1 MSLKP
6 EDLPSDLAS
15 AQAALLIEREAL
27 RAEREARLRV
37 EVERDAAAA
46 KVTRIQ
52 AEAINWQ
59 AEAANARAELSDN
72 EALIAHL
79 ELRIEKLKRELYGP
93 RSERTARLIEQ
104 LELELEELV
113 TTASEDELAAQA
125 AAVKAQ
131 NVRAFTR
138 KRPVRKPWPDDIEH
152 ERVVIEAPTSC
163 ACCGGS
169 RLAKIGEDVT
179 KTLEEIPRRFKVIET
194 VREKFTCRD
203 CEKISQPPAPF
214 HATPRGFIG
223 PQLLATI
230 LFDKFGMHIPLNRQS
245 ARFKCEGIDLPL
257 STLADQVG
265 HGTFAVMPLFHLIE
279 RQVLAAERL
288 HGDDTT
294 IRILAKG
301 KCTTGRIWTYVRD
314 DRPFAGPAPPAAVY
328 YASSDRRG
336 EHPQKH
342 LAAFAGILQ
351 ADCYNGFEPLFDPQK
366 KVLPITPAFCFA
378 HARRGFFELADIEKN
393 AREGK
398 KGKPVSPIA
407 LEAVR
412 RLDAL
417 FEIERAINGRG
428 PDDRRAV
435 RQEKSRPLL
444 EDMHAWLLR
453 ERETLSR
460 SSEVLKPINY
470 MLRRWDGFARFLDDG
485 RICLTNNCAERALRG
500 IALGRR
506 NWTFAGSQRGADR
519 AAIMLTMITTCR
531 LNDVDPK
538 AWLADVL
545 ARIAD
550 LPASRLHELLPWE
563 WKLLRQADKPADQQ
577 AA

>member
-1 MSLKP
+1 MTSKP
-6 EDLPSDLAS
+6 DDLPSDLAS
-15 AQAALLIEREAL
+15 AYLALL
-27 RAEREARLRV
+27 AEREMLQA
-37 EVERDAAAA
+37 ERDVAVADAAS
-46 KVTRIQ
+46 
-52 AEAINWQ
+52 
-59 AEAANARAELSDN
+59 ARAELSDN

-79 ELRIEKLKRELYGP
+79 ELRIEKLKRELHGQ
-93 RSERTARLIEQ
+93 RSERSARLLEQ

-113 TTASEDELAAQA
+113 TTASEDELTAQA
-125 AAVKAQ
+125 AAAKTQ
-131 NVRAFTR
+131 NVRPFTR

-152 ERVVIEAPTSC
+152 ERVVAEAPTTC

-169 RLAKIGEDVT
+169 RLAKVGEDVT

-203 CEKISQPPAPF
+203 CETISQAPAPF

-245 ARFKCEGIDLPL
+245 ARFKSERIDLSL

-279 RQVLAAERL
+279 RHVLAAERL

-328 YASSDRRG
+328 YASGDRRG

-366 KVLPITPAFCFA
+366 KTLPITPAYCFA

-407 LEAVR
+407 LEAVK

-417 FEIERAINGRG
+417 FEIERAINGCDA
-428 PDDRRAV
+428 DDRRAV
-435 RQEKSRPLL
+435 RQEQSKPLL
-444 EDMHAWLLR
+444 DDMHAWLLR

-470 MLRRWDGFARFLDDG
+470 MLRRWEGFARFLDDG

-506 NWTFAGSQRGADR
+506 NWTFAGSQRGANR

-545 ARIAD
+545 TRIAD
-550 LPASRLHELLPWE
+550 LPTSRLHELLPWE
-563 WKLLRQADKPADQQ
+563 WKLLRQAAEPSDQR

>member
-1 MSLKP
+1 MISKP
-6 EDLPSDLAS
+6 DDLPSDLVS
-15 AQAALLIEREAL
+15 AVAALQ
-27 RAEREARLRV
+27 AEREARLR
-37 EVERDAAAA
+37 
-46 KVTRIQ
+46 
-52 AEAINWQ
+52 AEAM
-59 AEAANARAELSDN
+59 AASAQAELSDN
-72 EALIAHL
+72 AALIAHL
-79 ELRIEKLKRELYGP
+79 ELRIEKLKRELYGQ

-113 TTASEDELAAQA
+113 ATAREDELAAQA
-125 AAVKAQ
+125 AAAKTQ
-131 NVRAFTR
+131 NVRPFMR

-152 ERVVIEAPTSC
+152 ERVVIEAPTTC

-179 KTLEEIPRRFKVIET
+179 KTLEEIPRRFKVVET

-245 ARFKCEGIDLPL
+245 ARFKAEGIDLPL

-279 RQVLAAERL
+279 RHVLAAEHL

-301 KCTTGRIWTYVRD
+301 KCKTGRIWTYVRN
-314 DRPFAGPAPPAAVY
+314 DRRVAGPAPPAAVY
-328 YASSDRRG
+328 YASIDRRG

-351 ADCYNGFEPLFDPQK
+351 ADRYNGFEPLFDPQK

-393 AREGK
+393 AREGR
-398 KGKPVSPIA
+398 GKPVSPIA
-407 LEAVR
+407 LEALR

-428 PDDRRAV
+428 ADERRAV
-435 RQEKSRPLL
+435 RQERSKPLL
-444 EDMHAWLLR
+444 DDMHTWLLR

-460 SSEVLKPINY
+460 SSEVLKPMNY
-470 MLRRWDGFARFLDDG
+470 MLRRWGDFARFLDDG
-485 RICLTNNCAERALRG
+485 RICLSNNAAERALRG

-506 NWTFAGSQRGADR
+506 NWTFAGSLRGAER

-538 AWLADVL
+538 A
-545 ARIAD
+545 
-550 LPASRLHELLPWE
+550 
-563 WKLLRQADKPADQQ
+563 
-577 AA
+577 

>member
-1 MSLKP
+1 MTSKP
-6 EDLPSDLAS
+6 DDLPSDLAS
-15 AQAALLIEREAL
+15 AYLALLAEREAL
-27 RAEREARLRV
+27 QAERDVAV
-37 EVERDAAAA
+37 AD
-46 KVTRIQ
+46 
-52 AEAINWQ
+52 
-59 AEAANARAELSDN
+59 AANARAELSDS
-72 EALIAHL
+72 EVLIAHL
-79 ELRIEKLKRELYGP
+79 ELRIEKLKRELHGP
-93 RSERTARLIEQ
+93 RSERTARLLEQ
-104 LELELEELV
+104 LELELEELA
-113 TTASEDELAAQA
+113 TTATENELAAQA
-125 AAVKAQ
+125 AAAKTQSVS
-131 NVRAFTR
+131 AFTR
-138 KRPVRKPWPDDIEH
+138 KRPVRKPWPDDIER
-152 ERVVIEAPTSC
+152 ERVVIEAPTTC

-169 RLAKIGEDVT
+169 RLAKVGEDVT

-223 PQLLATI
+223 PQLLATM

-245 ARFKCEGIDLPL
+245 VRFKAERIDLPL

-265 HGTFAVMPLFHLIE
+265 HGTFAVMPLFQLIE
-279 RQVLAAERL
+279 RHVLAAERL

-301 KCTTGRIWTYVRD
+301 KCTIGRIWTYVRD

-328 YASSDRRG
+328 YASGNRRG
-336 EHPQKH
+336 EHPQRH

-351 ADCYNGFEPLFDPQK
+351 ADCYGGFEPLFDPK
-366 KVLPITPAFCFA
+366 RKAMPITPAFCLA
-378 HARRGFFELADIEKN
+378 HARRGFFELADIEKA
-393 AREGK
+393 AREG

-428 PDDRRAV
+428 ADERRAV
-435 RQEKSRPLL
+435 RQERSKPLL
-444 EDMHAWLLR
+444 DDMHAWLLR
-453 ERETLSR
+453 ERESLSR
-460 SSEVLKPINY
+460 SAEVLKPMNY
-470 MLRRWDGFARFLDDG
+470 MLKRWDDFVRFLDDG

-550 LPASRLHELLPWE
+550 LPTSRLRELLPWE
-563 WKLLRQADKPADQQ
+563 WKLLHQAGNPTDQQ

>member
-46 KVTRIQ
+46 KVTEIQ
-52 AEAINWQ
+52 AEAINWR
-59 AEAANARAELSDN
+59 AEAANARAKLSDN

-125 AAVKAQ
+125 AAAKAQ
-131 NVRAFTR
+131 KVRAFTR

-194 VREKFTCRD
+194 VREKFSCRD

-279 RQVLAAERL
+279 RHVLAAERL

-328 YASSDRRG
+328 YASGDRRG

-342 LAAFAGILQ
+342 LAAFAGHLQ
-351 ADCYNGFEPLFDPQK
+351 ADAYGGFNSLYDPK
-366 KVLPITPAFCFA
+366 RSPAPITEAACWS
-378 HARRGFFELADIEKN
+378 HGRRKFFVLADLAKS
-393 AREGK
+393 APGREQQA
-398 KGKPVSPIA
+398 PLAVA
-407 LEAVR
+407 AVR
-412 RLDAL
+412 RIDAI
-417 FEIERAINGRG
+417 FAIEGEINGLPSERRLAVRATRIAPLVAELESWMRRERAR
-428 PDDRRAV
+428 
-435 RQEKSRPLL
+435 
-444 EDMHAWLLR
+444 
-453 ERETLSR
+453 LSR
-460 SSEVLKPINY
+460 HADVAKAMDY
-470 MLRRWDGFARFLDDG
+470 MLKRWAAFTRFLSDG
-485 RICLTNNCAERALRG
+485 RICLTNNAAERALRG
-500 IALGRR
+500 IAIGRKA
-506 NWTFAGSQRGADR
+506 WLFAGSDEGASY
-519 AAIMLTMITTCR
+519 CSSG
-531 LNDVDPK
+531 
-538 AWLADVL
+538 DVL
-545 ARIAD
+545 IKQG
-550 LPASRLHELLPWE
+550 S
-563 WKLLRQADKPADQQ
+563 
-577 AA
+577 

>member
-6 EDLPSDLAS
+6 DDLPSDLAS

-27 RAEREARLRV
+27 RAEREARLRA
-37 EVERDAAAA
+37 EVERDATAA

-79 ELRIEKLKRELYGP
+79 ELRIEKLKRELYGQ

-125 AAVKAQ
+125 AAAKAQ
-131 NVRAFTR
+131 SVRSFTR
-138 KRPVRKPWPDDIEH
+138 KRPLRKPWPDDIER
-152 ERVVIEAPTSC
+152 ERVVIEAPTTC

-179 KTLEEIPRRFKVIET
+179 KTLEEIPRRFKLIET

-203 CEKISQPPAPF
+203 CEKITQPPAPF

-279 RQVLAAERL
+279 RHVLAAERL

-314 DRPFAGPAPPAAVY
+314 DRPFAGPAPPAATDEASIPRSIWPPSPVSCKPIAIT
-328 YASSDRRG
+328 ASSRCSTRRRRCG
-336 EHPQKH
+336 RLRQR
-342 LAAFAGILQ
+342 FA
-351 ADCYNGFEPLFDPQK
+351 
-366 KVLPITPAFCFA
+366 LPMRGGASSSWLTS
-378 HARRGFFELADIEKN
+378 RRML
-393 AREGK
+393 GK
-398 KGKPVSPIA
+398 
-407 LEAVR
+407 VR
-412 RLDAL
+412 RANRSLRSRWRRSDASM
-417 FEIERAINGRG
+417 RC
-428 PDDRRAV
+428 
-435 RQEKSRPLL
+435 
-444 EDMHAWLLR
+444 
-453 ERETLSR
+453 SR
-460 SSEVLKPINY
+460 SSAPL
-470 MLRRWDGFARFLDDG
+470 MAAARTSG
-485 RICLTNNCAERALRG
+485 APCARKR
-500 IALGRR
+500 
-506 NWTFAGSQRGADR
+506 
-519 AAIMLTMITTCR
+519 
-531 LNDVDPK
+531 
-538 AWLADVL
+538 
-545 ARIAD
+545 
-550 LPASRLHELLPWE
+550 ASRFSKTCMPGCS
-563 WKLLRQADKPADQQ
+563 ASAKPSRAPPRF
-577 AA
+577 